1 MTASMMYANAES
13 PTALDRYPSQ
23 RRLLGGSVRDPSAG
37 SAGIDRDSQLIDA
50 LRLREP
56 TAAEGLVARYGERA
70 YRLTIGITGNKQ
82 DAEEAVQD
90 AFWSVIRKIDTF
102 RGGSAFGSWVY
113 RIVSNAAYAKVRRRR
128 QAIDEIAIDE
138 ALPAFDENGRHAGS
152 LVDWSSRIDDPAVQT
167 ELRTVLSSAL
177 SELPAH
183 YRAVVVMHDVEGW
196 SMAEIANGLGITVAT
211 AKTRAHRARLLLRRR
226 LSIFMTG
233 EGSRGTPAA
242 PCRKFISNNAVS
254 PSDWNREPLRR
265 PAAARAV
272 HTGGERLRA
281 LLERLGS

>member
-1 MTASMMYANAES
+1 MTVSMMYPSAAS
-13 PTALDRYPSQ
+13 ATALDRDRSQ
-23 RRLLGGSVRDPSAG
+23 RGPLGGSVRDPGARSVG
-37 SAGIDRDSQLIDA
+37 VDRDSQLIEA

-56 TAAEGLVARYGERA
+56 TAAEGLVATYGERA
-70 YRLTIGITGNKQ
+70 YRLTVGITGNKQ

-102 RGGSAFGSWVY
+102 RGESAFGSWVY
-113 RIVSNAAYAKVRRRR
+113 RIVSNAAYAKVRQRR
-128 QAIDEIAIDE
+128 QAIGERAIDE
-138 ALPAFDENGRHAGS
+138 ALPAFDENGRHADP

-196 SMAEIANGLGITVAT
+196 SMAEIASSLGITVAT
-211 AKTRAHRARLLLRRR
+211 AKTRAHRARLLLRQR

-233 EGSRGTPAA
+233 EA
-242 PCRKFISNNAVS
+242 PSVEVA
-254 PSDWNREPLRR
+254 
-265 PAAARAV
+265 
-272 HTGGERLRA
+272 
-281 LLERLGS
+281 

>member
-1 MTASMMYANAES
+1 MTASMMYASAES
-13 PTALDRYPSQ
+13 PTALDRYRSHGA
-23 RRLLGGSVRDPSAG
+23 RLGGGVRDAERG
-37 SAGIDRDSQLIDA
+37 STSIDRDSRLLDA

-56 TAAEGLVARYGERA
+56 TAAEELVATYGNRA

-102 RGGSAFGSWVY
+102 RGESAFGSWVY
-113 RIVSNAAYAKVRRRR
+113 RIVRNAAYAKVRQRR
-128 QAIDEIAIDE
+128 QAIGERAIDE
-138 ALPAFDENGRHAGS
+138 ALPVFDENGRHADP
-152 LVDWSSRIDDPAVQT
+152 LVDWSSRINDPAVQT

-196 SMAEIANGLGITVAT
+196 SMAEIANCLGITVAT
-211 AKTRAHRARLLLRRR
+211 AKTRAHRARLLLRQR

-233 EGSRGTPAA
+233 QAPPVEAA
-242 PCRKFISNNAVS
+242 
-254 PSDWNREPLRR
+254 
-265 PAAARAV
+265 
-272 HTGGERLRA
+272 
-281 LLERLGS
+281 